1 MGRNVVVI
9 LCLTLLRIVPDNYE
23 IRLYAKHAFIGQIVP
38 TRYADRCAHAARTRS
53 LASFLTVLAEGPEF
67 LSEQLLFQGESARR
81 GAKAFKR
88 TTTKISE
95 LLQVLSGLA
104 AQLTLASG
112 LVLLV
117 VFLAQHHPP
126 VVAGVRGSLTFVDS
140 FPHLDYLVW
149 VLVLALILRAFVR
162 LRSLNRRFA
171 RIESH
176 SDGPS

>member
-1 MGRNVVVI
+1 MARATN
-9 LCLTLLRIVPDNYE
+9 
-23 IRLYAKHAFIGQIVP
+23 A
-38 TRYADRCAHAARTRS
+38 AARTRS

-104 AQLTLASG
+104 AQATLAVG
-112 LVLLV
+112 IVLLIA
-117 VFLAQHHPP
+117 FLGQHHPLAI
-126 VVAGVRGSLTFVDS
+126 AGVRGSLTYVDA
-140 FPHLDYLVW
+140 FPHLDYIVW
-149 VLVLALILRAFVR
+149 VLVLVLVLRAFVK

-171 RIESH
+171 RIEAR
-176 SDGPS
+176 SDGPG